1 MVSEINFK
9 ERIKHC
15 PVETAFEHIGKKWA
29 INIIRDMFIGK
40 KRFKEFLE
48 ENPELSGKVLSQ
60 RLRELENEG
69 LIVKKIVSKTPLKAE
84 YELTD
89 KGRNLD
95 KVLYEIVMFSMK
107 NYSNEVFK
115 NPSEFNERM
124 SSIIAKKT
132 LKIK

>member
-9 ERIKHC
+9 EGIKHC